1 MPFEK
6 GGRADKAG
14 NRYEINCI
22 IYEMLKVL
30 DEVNYSVVVEALGAD
45 EIGTDIVVTTME
57 GKKEHQQCKA
67 RNASKE
73 YWDISGLKAKG
84 IFKAWDVQLNRDN
97 ERKVALVS
105 PIACSCL
112 EDLHKRALNT
122 SGKAEDFYN
131 IQIMK
136 SSKEF
141 QKFYQEFCTEMK
153 LNISEENDIIEM
165 DILKSIDYLK
175 RVFYKQISEAE
186 IRECI
191 NQAIQFLFR
200 NDKNVVYNTMV
211 SLVCTEDILG
221 KDITQPWLVDYLETQ
236 KIEMRLRD
244 GDNRILP
251 RLSEINQE
259 YRYAFKTLRGGLIHR
274 KEFDD
279 CIKAIQ
285 SEQSFIISGGAG
297 YGKSGCTEA
306 IIDYCELENIP
317 HIAIKLDQRVPHSN
331 CEAWG
336 RDLGL
341 SGSIVHAIHC
351 ISKNEKAVIVL
362 DQLDALRWTQAN
374 SSESLLV
381 CMELIRQV
389 QHFNRDRKNKI
400 IVVFVCRA
408 YDLENDNNISS
419 LFEKGDDT
427 SKNNWMVIRVQSF
440 DEDTVKK
447 IIGKRYDQ
455 LSPKL
460 KKLLQIPSNIYI
472 WQHLDKGESYNDC
485 LTASHLIEKW
495 YQQICKKSATVGVSE
510 KVVIETEKCIVN
522 TLDRMGRLY
531 APKQILNVETT
542 GLEYLISC
550 EMIFI
555 QKSRV
560 GFVHQSILDYFM
572 SKQMTEKYYNNQDME
587 EIIGEKTKQT
597 PNKRYQVQM
606 FLQNLLDY
614 DTEEFI
620 TAGETLLVSKDVRYY
635 MKFVFYEILGQI
647 PEPDDNI
654 IRFIVGEC
662 ENETYGDYLLDNVI
676 FARKQYVSVLNR
688 AGILERWFGDL
699 SKKEVVFRLLQS
711 ISPYL
716 DVGDIAFIKEHAFKN
731 KEDDRKFIRCFLNDF
746 TKESDEMFELR
757 MRFYQYYPD
766 FSENLYIDKKT
777 LISQCEIRTIRLI
790 AFWLQNKIQS
800 KGRQLYR
807 YEEDLIISDN
817 SWLISNGE
825 AVLDLLLPSFP
836 MNNSREVIYSGWSGR
851 YQYMCGLERCCVQLV
866 KKANVAIIA
875 KSPEVFWKRY
885 QPYMG
890 RGYHVFNEIILDGMK
905 HLPNNYSNSII
916 SYISSD
922 LDKNIFDN
930 TSGSEDKLGFA
941 KEIIKVHGNGCTQ
954 DIFESLEKNI
964 YRYISPKAIE
974 WYRFRIEK
982 NRRKEDEP
990 VYYSFWGDVQW
1001 ELLNCLPKE
1010 RLCRETENLLQVLER
1025 RFTNNQFWNY
1035 KDSSKMGSV
1044 KSPICGKRIGK
1055 KQWLQIITNIELPKK
1070 RHSEWIEEKKCF
1082 VESSYSMYVSDFRK
1096 EVRQEPET
1104 MIRLVIKNK
1113 DNVLPAF
1120 IDSMFSG
1127 VAFSE
1132 ILNKLPIKL
1141 IERML
1146 LEFPCDM
1153 ESERASYF
1161 CIIIENLENVTWS
1174 MEVIKQLKRIAL
1186 SHKNPKSEDTGNSK
1200 EIILKS
1206 CRKLHEHALNCVRG
1220 HAIIAISHLLRE
1232 NEDMEVLE
1240 QFRDTIDSLIKD
1252 ANPIIRFASLH
1263 ALWSSYNIDRSWTED
1278 RIMLL
1283 YESDIRMAGYHDSR
1297 DMLFSL
1303 YPKYGK
1309 RVLKII
1315 EQCMASADKELVE
1328 LGSHA
1333 VCEFYI
1339 RYHEFETVMSD
1350 ISMKNETQIKAILD
1364 MAIVYLGVNDY
1375 RELAKSIIL
1384 KYKNSDIDVG
1394 FPLSQIFNNRYIDTE
1409 HDKEFLLEFMKS
1421 NVSRGIIY
1429 AFTHY
1434 LEENAVTVV
1443 DYAGIIIILCENVLQ
1458 MESNKLREQWGI
1470 EDEISKLIMAL
1481 YDETANTGKKA
1492 DMLIADK
1499 CLDLW
1504 DIMFEKQLGSV
1515 REISYELMER

>member
-14 NRYEINCI
+14 NKYEINCI

-45 EIGTDIVVTTME
+45 EIGTDIVVTTMK

-84 IFKAWDVQLNRDN
+84 IFKAWYIQLNRDN
-97 ERKVALVS
+97 ERQVTLVS

-153 LNISEENDIIEM
+153 LKISEKNDIIEM

-175 RVFYKQISEAE
+175 RVFYKQISETE
-186 IRECI
+186 VRECI
-191 NQAIQFLFR
+191 DQAIQFLFR
-200 NDKNVVYNTMV
+200 NDKNVVYNAMI

-221 KDITQPWLVDYLETQ
+221 KEITQPWLVDYLGTQ

-259 YRYAFKTLRGGLIHR
+259 YRDAFRKLKEGLVHR

-306 IIDYCELENIP
+306 IIDYCELKNIP
-317 HIAIKLDQRVPHSN
+317 YIAIKLDQRVPHGS
-331 CEAWG
+331 CETWG
-336 RDLGL
+336 RELGL
-341 SGSIVHAIHC
+341 SSSIVHAMHC

-419 LFEKGDDT
+419 LFEKEDDA
-427 SKNNWMVIRVQSF
+427 SKNNWMVVHVQNF

-472 WQHLDKGESYNDC
+472 WQHLDKGQSYNDC

-510 KVVIETEKCIVN
+510 KAVIETEKCIVN

-531 APKQILNVETT
+531 APKQVLNVETA

-560 GFVHQSILDYFM
+560 GFVHQTILDYFM
-572 SKQMTEKYYNNQDME
+572 SKQMTEKYYNNQDIE
-587 EIIGEKTKQT
+587 EIIGEKAKQT
-597 PNKRYQVQM
+597 PSKRYQVQM

-620 TAGETLLVSKDVRYY
+620 TAGEKLLVSKDVRYY
-635 MKFVFYEILGQI
+635 MKFIFYEILGQI
-647 PEPDDNI
+647 SEPDDSI
-654 IRFIVGEC
+654 IRFIVDEC
-662 ENETYGDYLLDNVI
+662 ENEAYGDYLLNNVI
-676 FARKQYVSVLNR
+676 CARKQYVSVLKR
-688 AGILERWFGDL
+688 AGILEKWFGDL

-716 DVGDIAFIKEHAFKN
+716 DVEDIAFIREHAFKN
-731 KEDDRKFIRCFLNDF
+731 EEDDRKFIRCFLNDF
-746 TKESDEMFELR
+746 TKESDELFELR

-766 FSENLYIDKKT
+766 FSENLFIDMGT
-777 LISQCEIRTIRLI
+777 MISQCEVRTIRLI
-790 AFWLQNKIQS
+790 AFWLENKIQS
-800 KGRQLYR
+800 NGRQLYR
-807 YEEDLIISDN
+807 YEEDLITSDN

-825 AVLDLLLPSFP
+825 AVLDLLLPNFP
-836 MNNSREVIYSGWSGR
+836 MDNSQEVIYSEWSG
-851 YQYMCGLERCCVQLV
+851 QMCGIERCCVQLV
-866 KKANVAIIA
+866 KKANAAIIA
-875 KSPEVFWKRY
+875 KSPEVFWNRY

-890 RGYHVFNEIILDGMK
+890 KGYYVFNEIILDGMK
-905 HLPNNYSNSII
+905 YLPKSFSNRVI
-916 SYISSD
+916 SYVSSD
-922 LDKNIFDN
+922 LDKNIFDS
-930 TSGSEDKLGFA
+930 TSGSEDKLGIA
-941 KEIIKVHGNGCTQ
+941 KEIIRVHGNGCTQ
-954 DIFESLEKNI
+954 EIFRGLEENI
-964 YRYISPKAIE
+964 CRHISPKAVE
-974 WYRFRIEK
+974 WYRLRIEK
-982 NRRKEDEP
+982 NKRKEDEP
-990 VYYSFWGDVQW
+990 VYWSFWGDVQW

-1010 RLCRETENLLQVLER
+1010 RLCRETENLLQVLGR
-1025 RFTNNQFWNY
+1025 RFMNNQSWHY
-1035 KDSSKMGSV
+1035 KGGSRMGSV
-1044 KSPICGKRIGK
+1044 KSPIYGKRIGRGR
-1055 KQWLQIITNIELPKK
+1055 WLQIITNIELPKK
-1070 RHSEWIEEKKCF
+1070 RHSDWIEEEKCF

-1096 EVRQEPET
+1096 VVGQEPET

-1113 DNVLPAF
+1113 DRVLPAF

-1132 ILNKLPIKL
+1132 ILDKLPIKL
-1141 IERML
+1141 IERMF

-1153 ESERASYF
+1153 ESWRASYF
-1161 CIIIENLENVTWS
+1161 CIIIEKLENANWS
-1174 MEVIKQLKRIAL
+1174 IEVIKQLKRIAL
-1186 SHKNPKSEDTGNSK
+1186 SHRNPESEKPGDSK
-1200 EIILKS
+1200 KVILKS
-1206 CRKLHEHALNCVRG
+1206 CSQLHEDALNCVRG
-1220 HAIIAISHLLRE
+1220 HAVSAIGHLVTKDIEL
-1232 NEDMEVLE
+1232 LE
-1240 QFRDTIDSLIKD
+1240 KFKDTINNLTKD
-1252 ANPIIRFASLH
+1252 ANPVIRFASLY
-1263 ALWSSYNIDRSWTED
+1263 ALWPSYNIDRSWAED
-1278 RIMLL
+1278 RIISL
-1283 YESDIRMAGYHDSR
+1283 YESDIRMAGYHDSK
-1297 DMLFSL
+1297 DILFSL
-1303 YPKYGK
+1303 YPKYGE
-1309 RVLKII
+1309 RVLKIV
-1315 EQCMASADKELVE
+1315 EQCMVSTDKELVE
-1328 LGSHA
+1328 FGSYA

-1350 ISMKNETQIKAILD
+1350 ISVKNTTQIKAILD

-1384 KYKNSDIDVG
+1384 KYKNSDINAE
-1394 FPLSQIFNNRYIDTE
+1394 FPLSKIFYNKYIDIE

-1421 NVSRGIIY
+1421 KVSRGVIY

-1434 LEENAVTVV
+1434 LEQNAVTVV
-1443 DYAGIIIILCENVLQ
+1443 DYADILIVLCENMLQ
-1458 MESNKLREQWGI
+1458 TESNRLREQRGI
-1470 EDEISKLIMAL
+1470 EDEISKLIIAL
-1481 YDETANTGKKA
+1481 YDETANTERKTDA
-1492 DMLIADK
+1492 QIAEK
-1499 CLDLW
+1499 CMDLW

-1515 REISYELMER
+1515 REISYKLMER